1 MINKSITENNK
12 KRPIIGR
19 LICRNN
25 QKQIPLASE
34 SKNEMEKG
42 TILIVDDNKGVLAS
56 LELLLE
62 TEFSE
67 IKTAHHPNQI
77 ISIINTSPID
87 VIILDMN
94 FSAGINNGNEG
105 LYWLKRIREIAP
117 ALPVV
122 MLTAYGDVELA
133 VKALKN
139 DATDFLLKPWDN
151 RTLVRK
157 IKDAFGSGKKRK
169 NRIPDRN
176 KSPMIVGTSPAMQQ
190 LMKMVVKVA
199 RTDANIL
206 ITGENGTGKEMLAQ
220 EIHRLS
226 TRKEHSMVTVDI
238 HVRSRRQRQMCIR
251 DREIHR
257 LSTRKEHSMV
267 TVDMG
272 AISESLFE
280 SELFG
285 HERGS
290 FTDAYES
297 RPGKFE
303 AASGSSLFM
312 DEIGNLPLAMQ
323 AKLLTVLQN
332 RKITRIGSNKVI
344 PVDIRLLS
352 ATNKNIQDMVD
363 SGTFREDLLYRLNT
377 IHLEI
382 PPLRERREDIHL
394 FIDYFMQRYAA
405 KYEKKEIFLHEH
417 ALEKLC
423 SYHWPGNIR
432 ELQHTIEKAVIL
444 CEGDVIRSKDIFV
457 KQTWSPQFSTTVP
470 NLEEVERQAIET
482 AIRQNDGNL
491 TATAEQLGISRQ
503 TLYNKIKRFKL

>member
-1 MINKSITENNK
+1 M
-12 KRPIIGR
+12 
-19 LICRNN
+19 
-25 QKQIPLASE
+25 
-34 SKNEMEKG
+34 
-42 TILIVDDNKGVLAS
+42 AS

-157 IKDAFGSGKKRK
+157 IKDAFGSGKKRN

-190 LMKMVVKVA
+190 LMKIVVKVA

-220 EIHRLS
+220 
-226 TRKEHSMVTVDI
+226 
-238 HVRSRRQRQMCIR
+238 
-251 DREIHR
+251 EIHR

>member
-1 MINKSITENNK
+1 
-12 KRPIIGR
+12 
-19 LICRNN
+19 
-25 QKQIPLASE
+25 
-34 SKNEMEKG
+34 
-42 TILIVDDNKGVLAS
+42 
-56 LELLLE
+56 
-62 TEFSE
+62 
-67 IKTAHHPNQI
+67 
-77 ISIINTSPID
+77 
-87 VIILDMN
+87 
-94 FSAGINNGNEG
+94 
-105 LYWLKRIREIAP
+105 
-117 ALPVV
+117 
-122 MLTAYGDVELA
+122 
-133 VKALKN
+133 
-139 DATDFLLKPWDN
+139 
-151 RTLVRK
+151 
-157 IKDAFGSGKKRK
+157 
-169 NRIPDRN
+169 
-176 KSPMIVGTSPAMQQ
+176 MIVGTSPAMQQ

-220 EIHRLS
+220 EIHRF
-226 TRKEHSMVTVDI
+226 
-238 HVRSRRQRQMCIR
+238 
-251 DREIHR
+251 
-257 LSTRKEHSMV
+257 STRKEHSMV

-405 KYEKKEIFLHEH
+405 KYEKKKSSCMNML
-417 ALEKLC
+417 
-423 SYHWPGNIR
+423 
-432 ELQHTIEKAVIL
+432 
-444 CEGDVIRSKDIFV
+444 
-457 KQTWSPQFSTTVP
+457 
-470 NLEEVERQAIET
+470 
-482 AIRQNDGNL
+482 
-491 TATAEQLGISRQ
+491 
-503 TLYNKIKRFKL
+503 

>member
-1 MINKSITENNK
+1 
-12 KRPIIGR
+12 
-19 LICRNN
+19 
-25 QKQIPLASE
+25 
-34 SKNEMEKG
+34 
-42 TILIVDDNKGVLAS
+42 
-56 LELLLE
+56 
-62 TEFSE
+62 
-67 IKTAHHPNQI
+67 
-77 ISIINTSPID
+77 
-87 VIILDMN
+87 
-94 FSAGINNGNEG
+94 
-105 LYWLKRIREIAP
+105 
-117 ALPVV
+117 
-122 MLTAYGDVELA
+122 
-133 VKALKN
+133 
-139 DATDFLLKPWDN
+139 
-151 RTLVRK
+151 
-157 IKDAFGSGKKRK
+157 
-169 NRIPDRN
+169 
-176 KSPMIVGTSPAMQQ
+176 
-190 LMKMVVKVA
+190 
-199 RTDANIL
+199 
-206 ITGENGTGKEMLAQ
+206 
-220 EIHRLS
+220 
-226 TRKEHSMVTVDI
+226 
-238 HVRSRRQRQMCIR
+238 
-251 DREIHR
+251 
-257 LSTRKEHSMV
+257 MV

-382 PPLRERREDIHL
+382 PPLRERGNDIHL

-432 ELQHTIEKAVIL
+432 ELQHAIEKAIIL
-444 CEGDVIRSKDIFV
+444 CEGNVIRPKDIFV
-457 KQTWSPQFSTTVP
+457 KQTWNPQFSTTVP
-470 NLEEVERQAIET
+470 NLEEVERQAIAT

>member
-1 MINKSITENNK
+1 MILIIDDDSAVRSSLSFMLKRAGYEAQTVPGPREAMEVVRSIAPDLILMDMNFTLSTTGEEGLTLLKQVKIFRPETPVILMTAWGSIQLAVQGMQAGAFDFITKPWNNAALLQ
-12 KRPIIGR
+12 RIETALQLSGTPQEPTQEQSDSFDRSHIIGR
-19 LICRNN
+19 SQGLMDVLNTIARIAKTN
-25 QKQIPLASE
+25 AS
-34 SKNEMEKG
+34 
-42 TILIVDDNKGVLAS
+42 V
-56 LELLLE
+56 
-62 TEFSE
+62 
-67 IKTAHHPNQI
+67 
-77 ISIINTSPID
+77 
-87 VIILDMN
+87 
-94 FSAGINNGNEG
+94 
-105 LYWLKRIREIAP
+105 
-117 ALPVV
+117 
-122 MLTAYGDVELA
+122 
-133 VKALKN
+133 
-139 DATDFLLKPWDN
+139 
-151 RTLVRK
+151 
-157 IKDAFGSGKKRK
+157 
-169 NRIPDRN
+169 
-176 KSPMIVGTSPAMQQ
+176 
-190 LMKMVVKVA
+190 
-199 RTDANIL
+199 L
-206 ITGENGTGKEMLAQ
+206 ITGESGTGKELIA
-220 EIHRLS
+220 EAIHINS
-226 TRKEHSMVTVDI
+226 
-238 HVRSRRQRQMCIR
+238 QRAK
-251 DREIHR
+251 HPFVKVN
-257 LSTRKEHSMV
+257 L
-267 TVDMG
+267 G
-272 AISESLFE
+272 GISQSLFE
-280 SELFG
+280 SEMFG
-285 HERGS
+285 HKKGA

-470 NLEEVERQAIET
+470 YLEEVERQAIET

>member
-139 DATDFLLKPWDN
+139 DASDFLLLPWDN

-157 IKDAFGSGKKRK
+157 IYDAFGSGKKRK

-190 LMKMVVKVA
+190 LMKIVVKVA

-220 EIHRLS
+220 
-226 TRKEHSMVTVDI
+226 
-238 HVRSRRQRQMCIR
+238 
-251 DREIHR
+251 EIHR

-394 FIDYFMQRYAA
+394 FINYFMQRYAA

>member
-1 MINKSITENNK
+1 
-12 KRPIIGR
+12 
-19 LICRNN
+19 
-25 QKQIPLASE
+25 
-34 SKNEMEKG
+34 MEKG

-77 ISIINTSPID
+77 ISILNTSPVD

-133 VKALKN
+133 VRALKN

-151 RTLVRK
+151 RTLVCK
-157 IKDAFGSGKKRK
+157 IKEAFGSGKKRK
-169 NRIPDRN
+169 NRVPDRSQ
-176 KSPMIVGTSPAMQQ
+176 SPMIVGTSPAMQQ

-226 TRKEHSMVTVDI
+226 TRREHT
-238 HVRSRRQRQMCIR
+238 
-251 DREIHR
+251 
-257 LSTRKEHSMV
+257 MV

-312 DEIGNLPLAMQ
+312 D
-323 AKLLTVLQN
+323 
-332 RKITRIGSNKVI
+332 
-344 PVDIRLLS
+344 
-352 ATNKNIQDMVD
+352 
-363 SGTFREDLLYRLNT
+363 T

-405 KYEKKEIFLHEH
+405 KYEKKDISLHEH

-432 ELQHTIEKAVIL
+432 ELQHAIEKAIIL
-444 CEGDVIRSKDIFV
+444 CEGNVIRPKDIFV
-457 KQTWSPQFSTTVP
+457 KQTWNPQFSTTVP
-470 NLEEVERQAIET
+470 NLEEVERQAIAT

>member
-1 MINKSITENNK
+1 
-12 KRPIIGR
+12 
-19 LICRNN
+19 
-25 QKQIPLASE
+25 
-34 SKNEMEKG
+34 MEKG

-77 ISIINTSPID
+77 TSILNTSPVD

-133 VKALKN
+133 VRALKN

-151 RTLVRK
+151 RTLVCK
-157 IKDAFGSGKKRK
+157 IKEAFGSGKKRK
-169 NRIPDRN
+169 NRVPDRSQ
-176 KSPMIVGTSPAMQQ
+176 SPMIVGTSPAMQQ

-226 TRKEHSMVTVDI
+226 TRREHT
-238 HVRSRRQRQMCIR
+238 
-251 DREIHR
+251 
-257 LSTRKEHSMV
+257 MV

-312 DEIGNLPLAMQ
+312 DEI
-323 AKLLTVLQN
+323 
-332 RKITRIGSNKVI
+332 RIGSNKVI

-352 ATNKNIQDMVD
+352 ATNKNIQEMVD

-382 PPLRERREDIHL
+382 PPLRERGNDIHL

-405 KYEKKEIFLHEH
+405 KYEKKDISLHEH

-432 ELQHTIEKAVIL
+432 ELQHAIEKAIIL
-444 CEGDVIRSKDIFV
+444 CEGNVIRPKDIFV
-457 KQTWSPQFSTTVP
+457 KQTWNPQFSTTVP
-470 NLEEVERQAIET
+470 NLEEVERQAIAA